1 MDSRPKIRI
10 SLTPLDKFLETI
22 SVVLLVLIWV
32 LVLYSY
38 PKLPGIIPIHY
49 DAAGEVNGY
58 GNKTTI
64 LIFPFIALAVYILL
78 TRLNKY
84 PHVFNYMSKITEEN
98 AQKQYTMATR
108 MIRYLKLIVLLTL
121 AFITGSTYLTTTGI
135 TKGPGSWFLPCI
147 LAMLFIPTIILI
159 VKSFR
164 TK

>member
-1 MDSRPKIRI
+1 MEFRPKIGIR
-10 SLTPLDKFLETI
+10 LTRFDQLLETI
-22 SVVLLVLIWV
+22 SVVLLVLIWA

-38 PKLPGIIPIHY
+38 PRLPGIIPIHY

-58 GNKTTI
+58 GSKNTI
-64 LIFPFIALAVYILL
+64 LIFPFLALAVYILL

-84 PHVFNYMSKITEEN
+84 PHVFNYMNKITEEN
-98 AQKQYTMATR
+98 AERQYTMATR

-121 AFITGSTYLTTTGI
+121 AFITVSTYLTTAGI

-147 LAMLFIPTIILI
+147 LAMLFIPTIVLI